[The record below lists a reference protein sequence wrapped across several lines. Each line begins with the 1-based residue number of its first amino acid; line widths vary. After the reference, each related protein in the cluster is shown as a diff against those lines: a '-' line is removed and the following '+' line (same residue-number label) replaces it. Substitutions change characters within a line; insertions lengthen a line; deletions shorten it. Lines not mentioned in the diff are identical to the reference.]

1 MLKNGQ
7 TEATTRI
14 LVVDDS
20 EDSRELSEAAL
31 HSAGYKDVVTAA
43 SAADAYNLLD
53 IGKRVAG
60 GAAAVDLILLDVV
73 MPDVDG
79 IEVCARVRGD
89 GRYADVPIIMV
100 TSLAD
105 MDSLANAFMAGAND
119 YINKP
124 LNRIELLARVR
135 SALKL
140 KAELVR
146 RQERERELL
155 NFVSNRGNG
164 RPSTCFDD
172 VTGLFVGEVAE
183 AYLTGAPGRGAGE
196 PISVITLAVDR
207 LDACRAAQG
216 EKAANAIL
224 AAVAATVRAAS
235 AAVGVIAASY
245 RNGILVV
252 VAPGYNTA
260 AAVKFAESLRTAV
273 ARLALKNVEAIS
285 ADHVTVSLAVSCNHA
300 TRETDHIK
308 LLTQAINSVQIAA
321 ARGGG
326 NEVAVSA

>member
-1 MLKNGQ
+1 MLKSGQ
-7 TEATTRI
+7 TEAITRI

-20 EDSRELSEAAL
+20 EDSRELCEAVL

-43 SAADAYNLLD
+43 SAVDAYNFLD
-53 IGKRVAG
+53 IGKPIAG
-60 GAAAVDLILLDVV
+60 GAVAVDLIVLDIV
-73 MPDVDG
+73 MPDIDG
-79 IEVCARVRGD
+79 VEVCARVRGD

-140 KAELVR
+140 KAELGR
-146 RQERERELL
+146 RRERERELL
-155 NFVSNRGNG
+155 NFMSNRGNG
-164 RPSTCFDD
+164 TPSTCFDH
-172 VTGLFVGEVAE
+172 VTGLFVAEVAE
-183 AYLTGAPGRGAGE
+183 AYLTGAPGRGSGE
-196 PISVITLAVDR
+196 PLSVITIAVDR

-224 AAVAATVRAAS
+224 AAVAATVRAAT

-245 RNGILVV
+245 DNGIFVI
-252 VAPGYNTA
+252 VAPGYKTA
-260 AAVKFAESLRTAV
+260 AAVKFAETLRAAI

-285 ADHVTVSLAVSCNHA
+285 ADHVTVSLAVSCSRA
-300 TRETDHIK
+300 TRKADRIK
-308 LLTQAINSVQIAA
+308 LLTQAINSVQVAA

-326 NEVAVSA
+326 NDIAVSA